1 MNCGESFT
9 TTNDAESPINI
20 LQHNTYDTI
29 SCYVIFNQVGNYTII
44 LNRSIE
50 GTSRQKV
57 LLKIS
62 VLQHLVRHLHDYN
75 RKLDYSQYILIY
87 NLN

>member
-20 LQHNTYDTI
+20 LQQNTYDTI
-29 SCYVIFNQVGNYTII
+29 SGHVIFNQVGNYTII

-50 GTSRQKV
+50 GTSRQKSF
-57 LLKIS
+57 IENICATTPGQTS
-62 VLQHLVRHLHDYN
+62 TWLQPEAGLFPIHFN
-75 RKLDYSQYILIY
+75 A
-87 NLN
+87 